1 MSAAEFISSIA
12 WPLAAL
18 AIALLFRAPLS
29 DALRSASGAL
39 SAGPFRLEW
48 KRRAAAVEADLGRP
62 PSISKGEI
70 GGAAGRL
77 DEIAEVSPTGAV
89 VEAFGQIEVALRS
102 LLEEQ
107 GVENLDRPWSVRRLA
122 ERARERGLI
131 TPETKDAIDGLSV
144 MRNLAAHGG
153 QEDISPERAHE
164 FVALCQAVF
173 YAITTNAKSATRSAA
188 ASTSENG

>member
-48 KRRAAAVEADLGRP
+48 QRRAAAVEADLGRP

-107 GVENLDRPWSVRRLA
+107 GVENLERPWSVRRLA
-122 ERARERGLI
+122 ESARERGLI
-131 TPETKDAIDGLSV
+131 TAETKDAIDGLSV

-164 FVALCQAVF
+164 FVALCQAVL
-173 YAITTNAKSATRSAA
+173 YAITTNAKSAARSAPP
-188 ASTSENG
+188 STSEDG